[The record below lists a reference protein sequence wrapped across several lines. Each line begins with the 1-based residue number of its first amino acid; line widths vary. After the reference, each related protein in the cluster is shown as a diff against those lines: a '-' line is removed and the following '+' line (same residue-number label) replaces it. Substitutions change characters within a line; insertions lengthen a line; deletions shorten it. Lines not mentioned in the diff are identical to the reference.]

1 MALKHMDVRE
11 QVGRN
16 LRRFRKR
23 AGLSQEELA
32 YQAEI
37 NRGYVNGIER
47 FVRNPTVLI
56 LQRLAVPLGV
66 RPADFLLDAQNADEV
81 PEAEAEARRKEGS

>member
-1 MALKHMDVRE
+1 MDVRE

-16 LRRFRKR
+16 LRRLRQR

-32 YQAEI
+32 FRAEL

-47 FVRNPTVLI
+47 FVRNPTVVV
-56 LQRLAVPLGV
+56 LQKLADALGADITELV
-66 RPADFLLDAQNADEV
+66 ARP
-81 PEAEAEARRKEGS
+81 

>member
-1 MALKHMDVRE
+1 MDVRE

-16 LRRFRKR
+16 LRRLRHQ

-32 YQAEI
+32 FRAEL

-47 FVRNPTVLI
+47 FVRNPTVVV
-56 LQRLAVPLGV
+56 LQKLANALGV
-66 RPADFLLDAQNADEV
+66 DIVELIARP
-81 PEAEAEARRKEGS
+81 

>member
-1 MALKHMDVRE
+1 MDVRE

-16 LRRFRKR
+16 LRRLRKQ

-32 YQAEI
+32 FRAEL

-47 FVRNPTVLI
+47 YVRNPTVVV
-56 LQRLAVPLGV
+56 LQKLATALDIPVAELLG
-66 RPADFLLDAQNADEV
+66 EV
-81 PEAEAEARRKEGS
+81 ANT

>member
-1 MALKHMDVRE
+1 MDVRE

-16 LRRFRKR
+16 LRRLRYK

-32 YQAEI
+32 FRAEL

-47 FVRNPTVLI
+47 YVRNPTIVVL
-56 LQRLAVPLGV
+56 QKLARTLNVD
-66 RPADFLLDAQNADEV
+66 AAELLAK
-81 PEAEAEARRKEGS
+81 PETIRAEEASGIKGKI

>member
-1 MALKHMDVRE
+1 MDVRE

-16 LRRFRKR
+16 LRRFRQR

-32 YQAEI
+32 HRAEL

-47 FVRNPTVLI
+47 FVRNPTVLV
-56 LQRLAVPLGV
+56 LQKLAEPLGV
-66 RPADFLLDAQNADEV
+66 RPADFLLDDDQTV
-81 PEAEAEARRKEGS
+81 

>member
-1 MALKHMDVRE
+1 MDVRE

-16 LRRFRKR
+16 LRRLRHE

-32 YQAEI
+32 FRAEL

-47 FVRNPTVLI
+47 YVRNPTVVV
-56 LQRLAVPLGV
+56 LQKLAHALNVDT
-66 RPADFLLDAQNADEV
+66 AELL
-81 PEAEAEARRKEGS
+81 AEIDMGRAKKAFETNL

>member
-1 MALKHMDVRE
+1 MDVRE

-16 LRRFRKR
+16 LRYLRHK

-32 YQAEI
+32 FRAEL

-47 FVRNPTVLI
+47 YVRNPTITVLEK
-56 LQRLAVPLGV
+56 LARALGV
-66 RPADFLLDAQNADEV
+66 EIVDFLAKPHTTQAKTTLRTDKT
-81 PEAEAEARRKEGS
+81 P

>member
-1 MALKHMDVRE
+1 MDARE

-16 LRRFRKR
+16 LRRLRHK

-32 YQAEI
+32 FRAEL

-47 FVRNPTVLI
+47 YVRNPTVVV
-56 LQRLAVPLGV
+56 LQKLAHALNVET
-66 RPADFLLDAQNADEV
+66 AELLAQ
-81 PEAEAEARRKEGS
+81 PETGRATKALETKKET